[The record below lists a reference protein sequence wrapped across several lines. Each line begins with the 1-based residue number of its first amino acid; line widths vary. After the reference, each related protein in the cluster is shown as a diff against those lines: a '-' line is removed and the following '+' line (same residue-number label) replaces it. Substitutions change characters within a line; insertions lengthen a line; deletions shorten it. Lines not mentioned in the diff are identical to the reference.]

1 MQGSALLYHCVIL
14 SGVKRSRSFVSMRA
28 KPRNEVTKGS
38 RYPIPP
44 RFHLRCCFAVRL
56 RFAPLRMTR
65 WGKAR
70 EEQAPPLRVVEGADP
85 YKNRYSNLCRALL
98 KHSQCQPKLNPPKS
112 VKIRAISRK
121 LTRKVRTLLRSF
133 SKNIIKFSP
142 I

>member
-1 MQGSALLYHCVIL
+1 MPVSRARYVCSANSIFAFSDRYACGRERRREGSPHHVIL

-85 YKNRYSNLCRALL
+85 YNSCGFKPKNSVGESKALFH
-98 KHSQCQPKLNPPKS
+98 KYINISMPY
-112 VKIRAISRK
+112 AIA
-121 LTRKVRTLLRSF
+121 
-133 SKNIIKFSP
+133 
-142 I
+142 

>member
-1 MQGSALLYHCVIL
+1 MGKGLAPPEKTRLRSKHIEPERAISSAKRISIAKGEYRVCFVFCAGSPPRVIL
-14 SGVKRSRSFVSMRA
+14 SGVKRSRSFVSIRA

-70 EEQAPPLRVVEGADP
+70 EEGPLPYGSSRAPTPT
-85 YKNRYSNLCRALL
+85 
-98 KHSQCQPKLNPPKS
+98 
-112 VKIRAISRK
+112 KIDI
-121 LTRKVRTLLRSF
+121 LTYAVRC
-133 SKNIIKFSP
+133 
-142 I
+142 